1 MEEFRAL
8 QFIELVFDILR
19 DDILMTLDKMV
30 KNAVFPKH
38 FIAMLVGRTI
48 LASLFV
54 FVSKRIII
62 SISFCSSLNLMGEV
76 VPNQSGKW
84 IDPK

>member
-1 MEEFRAL
+1 LEEFRAL

-19 DDILMTLDKMV
+19 DNILMTLGKMV
-30 KNAVFPKH
+30 KNARFPKY

-54 FVSKRIII
+54 FISKRIII
-62 SISFCSSLNLMGEV
+62 SISFCSSLNVMGKV